1 MINPPPAL
9 GWTCFHC
16 GETFT
21 TPDLARDHFG
31 STPDRVPGCIIHGGG
46 ERSLLIALRKSE
58 ERLDRLVAAL
68 REGADA
74 LVLAT
79 QILRRAALIEPQVA
93 QSLAF
98 MEHLWETATEVAP
111 DGDPTG

>member
-1 MINPPPAL
+1 MISPPPAL

-21 TPDLARDHFG
+21 THDLARDHFG
-31 STPDRVPGCIIHGGG
+31 STPDRVPGCIIQVGG
-46 ERSLLIALRKSE
+46 ERSLLIALRSSE
-58 ERLDRLVAAL
+58 EQLDRVVAAL

-74 LVLAT
+74 LRIAT
-79 QILRRAALIEPQVA
+79 QILRRASLIEPEVA

-98 MEHLWETATEVAP
+98 MEQLWEMATEVAP
-111 DGDPTG
+111 RSDSAA